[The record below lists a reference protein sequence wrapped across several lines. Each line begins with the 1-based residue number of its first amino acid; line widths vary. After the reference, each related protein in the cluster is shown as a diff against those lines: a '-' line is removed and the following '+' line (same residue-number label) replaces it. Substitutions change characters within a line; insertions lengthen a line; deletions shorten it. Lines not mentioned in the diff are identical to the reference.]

1 MSGADAGPGAIGD
14 FRAVGHQYGTLKDQ
28 LAAIAMCAD
37 VSLTDEQPTADI
49 DRDLQALIN
58 DREMVTHLP
67 DLNAAWARLGA
78 AAEVGD
84 AVTGSR
90 SSPVGAD
97 PASGS
102 GAVLTAR
109 LGLRHRL
116 WCLNSGVF
124 LRENTI
130 GVEGAINAYVA
141 GDGGE

>member
-14 FRAVGHQYGTLKDQ
+14 FQAVGHQYRTLKDQ
-28 LAAIAMCAD
+28 FAAIAMCAD

-58 DREMVTHLP
+58 DRETVSHLP

-84 AVTGSR
+84 AVTGSC

-97 PASGS
+97 PASGRR
-102 GAVLTAR
+102 GADRAPGSSTSVVGLEFRSVLAR
-109 LGLRHRL
+109 EHY
-116 WCLNSGVF
+116 WH
-124 LRENTI
+124 
-130 GVEGAINAYVA
+130 
-141 GDGGE
+141 GGCD